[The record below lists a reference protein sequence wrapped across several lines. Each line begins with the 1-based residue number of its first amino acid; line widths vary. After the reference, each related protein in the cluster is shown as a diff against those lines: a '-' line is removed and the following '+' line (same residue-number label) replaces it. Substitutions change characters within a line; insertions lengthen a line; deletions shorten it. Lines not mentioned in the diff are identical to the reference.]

1 MNNYFINIIRGLNL
15 KSSIKCATKVLNSI
29 ASKFDDH
36 VSIKKIKEFFQD
48 ITSVT
53 LILKLF
59 DQCSIY
65 GKTRYLVFTSKMFE
79 KHLWQSDIL
88 SKDAGQ

>member
-29 ASKFDDH
+29 VSKFDDH

-53 LILKLF
+53 
-59 DQCSIY
+59 
-65 GKTRYLVFTSKMFE
+65 
-79 KHLWQSDIL
+79 
-88 SKDAGQ
+88 

>member
-15 KSSIKCATKVLNSI
+15 KSSIKCATKDLNSI
-29 ASKFDDH
+29 VSKFDDH

-53 LILKLF
+53 FILKLF
-59 DQCSIY
+59 NQCSTY
-65 GKTRYLVFTSKMFE
+65 GKTR
-79 KHLWQSDIL
+79 
-88 SKDAGQ
+88 

>member
-29 ASKFDDH
+29 VSKFDDH

-53 LILKLF
+53 LLHAPML
-59 DQCSIY
+59 
-65 GKTRYLVFTSKMFE
+65 
-79 KHLWQSDIL
+79 HLRKNQVP
-88 SKDAGQ
+88 GFY